1 MIPTHGV
8 ELFPLNLPASLLKD
22 RSTHLRSTR
31 SMKQLSIVL
40 SSFIFAVSSFAADR
54 PNILWLTSEDHG
66 PHMGCYGDTYA
77 DTPNVD
83 ALAAK
88 GMLFKRAWSC
98 APVCAAARTTIIAG
112 MYSPSTGGEH
122 MRSMVAMP
130 KGTKMCPQFL
140 REAGYYCTN
149 NNKED
154 YNLKKPEGVW
164 DDSNGKA
171 HWKNRKDGQ
180 PFFAIFNEQCSHES
194 QLRKRPHVA
203 IHDPAKVR
211 VPAYHPDT
219 PEVRQDWAQYYDQVT
234 LADASAGARLKEL
247 ETAGLAADT
256 IVFYYADHGSGM
268 PRNKRWPCNSGL
280 QVPMVVYFPPNW
292 KHLAPKEYGA
302 GVKSD
307 RLVSFVDL
315 APTLLSIIGVQP
327 PEWMQG
333 HAFAGK
339 FQTEPQPF
347 VYGFRGRMDERYDCV
362 RSVTDGRFVYL
373 RNYMPHLSQGQHVTY
388 QFETPSTRVWRE
400 LYDAGKLTPE
410 QSIFWKVPKDPEELY
425 DLQSDPDEVH
435 NLAAQPEHVETLAKM
450 RAAQEGLALKIR
462 DVGMVAEGDMHHR
475 AEGTTPYDMAHD
487 NSMYPL
493 ARILKAAGVA
503 SSMKSD
509 AMADLKAGFAD
520 KDSAIRYWSAMG
532 ILMRGGDGVSAAR
545 DEITRATQ
553 DSSTYVQVV
562 ANWALAK
569 YGNADE
575 CSAALPA
582 LVSLANWSQ
591 HDVFT
596 ALSALNAIG
605 DLGDKAAPIAE
616 QLKALPAKGES
627 PDGRFNGY
635 VARLLADLTGSKSA
649 DEDASEPPAKKTKK
663 NKRK

>member
-1 MIPTHGV
+1 MKLLS
-8 ELFPLNLPASLLKD
+8 LF
-22 RSTHLRSTR
+22 
-31 SMKQLSIVL
+31 L
-40 SSFIFAVSSFAADR
+40 SSFIVVSASAADR

-88 GMLFKRAWSC
+88 GMLFKHAWSC
-98 APVCAAARTTIIAG
+98 GPVCAAARTTIIAG

-122 MRSMVAMP
+122 MRSMAAMP
-130 KGTKMCPQFL
+130 KGTKMYPQFL

-154 YNLKKPEGVW
+154 YNLQKPEGVW
-164 DDSNGKA
+164 DESNGKA

-194 QLRKRPHVA
+194 QIRKRPHVA
-203 IHDPAKVR
+203 IHDPAKAR

-234 LADASAGARLKEL
+234 LADSSAGNRLKEL
-247 ETAGLAADT
+247 EAAGLAEDT

-268 PRNKRWPCNSGL
+268 PRNKRWPSNSGL
-280 QVPMVVYFPPNW
+280 QVPMVVYFPPKW

-315 APTLLSIIGVQP
+315 APTLLSLIGVQP

-339 FQTEPQPF
+339 FQSEPQPY

-388 QFETPSTRVWRE
+388 QFETPTTAVWRR
-400 LYDAGKLTPE
+400 LYDEGKTTPE
-410 QSIFWKVPKDPEELY
+410 QSIFWKTPKDAEELY

-435 NLAAQPEHVETLAKM
+435 NLAAKPEHAETLARM

-462 DVGMVAEGDMHHR
+462 DAGMICEGEMHHR
-475 AEGTTPYDMAHD
+475 SEGTTPYDMAHD
-487 NSMYPL
+487 DKMYPL
-493 ARILKAAGVA
+493 ARILKAAGQA
-503 SSMKSD
+503 SSMKAD
-509 AMADLKAGFAD
+509 AMPDLKAGFAD
-520 KDSAIRYWSAMG
+520 KDSALRYWSAMG
-532 ILMRGGDGVSAAR
+532 ILMRGSAGLSAAH
-545 DEITRATQ
+545 DEIAQ
-553 DSSTYVQVV
+553 AAKDSSTYVQVV
-562 ANWALAK
+562 AHWTLAK
-569 YGNADE
+569 YGSDSERA
-575 CSAALPA
+575 AALTA
-582 LVSLANWSQ
+582 LANLANWSQ

-596 ALSALNAIG
+596 SISALNAIG
-605 DLGDKAAPIAE
+605 DLGDKAQPIAE
-616 QLKALPAKGES
+616 QIKALPAKGES
-627 PDGRFNGY
+627 PDARFNGY
-635 VARLLADLTGSKSA
+635 VSRLLADLKGEKLPA
-649 DEDASEPPAKKTKK
+649 GDAEGARAAKKKGKK
-663 NKRK
+663 K

>member
-1 MIPTHGV
+1 MKLLS
-8 ELFPLNLPASLLKD
+8 LF
-22 RSTHLRSTR
+22 
-31 SMKQLSIVL
+31 L
-40 SSFIFAVSSFAADR
+40 SSFLIASLRSLLRSSTRFAVLAVSLCSAQVSSFAAEQR

-77 DTPNVD
+77 TTPNVD

-88 GMLFKRAWSC
+88 GMLFKHAWSC

-130 KGTKMCPQFL
+130 KGKKMYPQFL

-149 NNKED
+149 NSKED
-154 YNLKKPEGVW
+154 YNLQKPEGVW
-164 DDSNGKA
+164 DASAGNA
-171 HWKNRKDGQ
+171 HWKNRKEGQ
-180 PFFAIFNEQCSHES
+180 PFFAIFNETCSHES
-194 QLRKRPHVA
+194 QIRKRPHVA
-203 IHDPAKVR
+203 IHDPAKAR

-234 LADASAGARLKEL
+234 LADASAGRRLKEL
-247 ETAGLAADT
+247 ADAGLAEDT

-280 QVPMVVYFPPNW
+280 QVPMVVYFPPKW

-333 HAFAGK
+333 HAFAGQ
-339 FQTEPQPF
+339 FQTEPQPY

-373 RNYMPHLSQGQHVTY
+373 RNYMPHLSQGQHVNY
-388 QFETPSTRVWRE
+388 QFETPTTRVWRA
-400 LYDAGKLTPE
+400 LYDTGKTTPE

-425 DLQSDPDEVH
+425 DLKSDPDEVH
-435 NLAAQPEHVETLAKM
+435 NLAAQPEHAATLAKM
-450 RAAQEGLALKIR
+450 RAAQENLALKIR
-462 DVGMVAEGDMHHR
+462 DAGMISEGEMHHR
-475 AEGTTPYDMAHD
+475 SEGTTPYDMAHD
-487 NSMYPL
+487 DKLYPM
-493 ARILKAAGVA
+493 ARILKAAGQA
-503 SSMKSD
+503 SSMKAD
-509 AMADLKAGFAD
+509 AMADLKAGFVD

-532 ILMRGGDGVSAAR
+532 ILMRGGDGLSAAH
-545 DEITRATQ
+545 DEILQAAK
-553 DSSTYVQVV
+553 DSSSDVQVV

-569 YGNADE
+569 YGSE
-575 CSAALPA
+575 SERSAALPA
-582 LVSLANWSQ
+582 LVNLANWSQ

-596 ALSALNAIG
+596 SISALNAIG
-605 DLGDKAAPIAE
+605 DLGDKAGPVAAQI
-616 QLKALPAKGES
+616 KALPAKGES
-627 PDGRFNGY
+627 PDGRFNSY
-635 VARLLADLTGSKSA
+635 VPRLLGDLTGEKIAA
-649 DEDASEPPAKKTKK
+649 DSEEAPAANKKARKK
-663 NKRK
+663 GKK

>member
-1 MIPTHGV
+1 MQRTI
-8 ELFPLNLPASLLKD
+8 F
-22 RSTHLRSTR
+22 
-31 SMKQLSIVL
+31 L
-40 SSFIFAVSSFAADR
+40 SSFLILVSSFASDR

-88 GMLFKRAWSC
+88 GMLFKHAWSC

-130 KGTKMCPQFL
+130 KGTKMYPQFL

-149 NNKED
+149 NSKED
-154 YNLKKPEGVW
+154 YNLKKPESVW
-164 DDSNGKA
+164 DVSSAKA
-171 HWKNRKDGQ
+171 HWKNRKEGQ
-180 PFFAIFNEQCSHES
+180 PFFAIFNELCSHES

-247 ETAGLAADT
+247 EAAGLAADT

-315 APTLLSIIGVQP
+315 APTLLSIIGMQP

-493 ARILKAAGVA
+493 ARILKAAGAA
-503 SSMKSD
+503 SSLKPD

-532 ILMRGGDGVSAAR
+532 ILMRGGDGVNTAH

-569 YGNADE
+569 YGSEDE
-575 CSAALPA
+575 RNAALPA
-582 LVSLANWSQ
+582 LVGLANWSQ

-596 ALSALNAIG
+596 AMSALNAIG
-605 DLGDKAAPIAE
+605 DLGDKAKAIAA

-635 VARLLADLTGSKSA
+635 ISRLLADLTGVKAA
-649 DEDASEPPAKKTKK
+649 DDDGSETPAKNKK
-663 NKRK
+663 K

>member
-1 MIPTHGV
+1 MKLLS
-8 ELFPLNLPASLLKD
+8 LF
-22 RSTHLRSTR
+22 
-31 SMKQLSIVL
+31 L
-40 SSFIFAVSSFAADR
+40 SSFLILVSSFAADR

-88 GMLFKRAWSC
+88 GMLFKHAWSC

-122 MRSMVAMP
+122 MRSMVPMP
-130 KGTKMCPQFL
+130 KGTKMYPQFL
-140 REAGYYCTN
+140 REAGYYCAN

-154 YNLKKPEGVW
+154 YNLQKPEGVW
-164 DDSNGKA
+164 DESNGKA
-171 HWKNRKDGQ
+171 HWTNRKDGQ
-180 PFFAIFNEQCSHES
+180 PFFAIFNETCSHES

-211 VPAYHPDT
+211 VPAYHPDI

-234 LADASAGARLKEL
+234 LADASAGRRLKEL
-247 ETAGLAADT
+247 EAAGLAADT

-315 APTLLSIIGVQP
+315 APTLLSLIGVQP

-373 RNYMPHLSQGQHVTY
+373 RNYMPHLSQGQHVNY
-388 QFETPSTRVWRE
+388 QFETPSTRVWRQ
-400 LYDAGKLTPE
+400 LYDAGKLNPE
-410 QSIFWKVPKDPEELY
+410 QSIFWKTPKDPEELY

-435 NLAAQPEHVETLAKM
+435 NLAAQPEHAATLDKM
-450 RAAQEGLALKIR
+450 RTAQENLALKIR
-462 DVGMVAEGDMHHR
+462 DAGMIAEGEMHLR
-475 AEGTTPYDMAHD
+475 SEGTTPYDMAHD
-487 NSMYPL
+487 EKMYPL
-493 ARILKAAGVA
+493 TRILKSAGEA
-503 SSMKSD
+503 SSMKPD

-532 ILMRGGDGVSAAR
+532 ILMRGGDGLSAAH
-545 DEITRATQ
+545 DEVTQ
-553 DSSTYVQVV
+553 AAKDSSTYVQVV

-569 YGNADE
+569 YGTVAE
-575 CSAALPA
+575 RAAALPS
-582 LVSLANWSQ
+582 LVELANWSQ

-596 ALSALNAIG
+596 SMSALNAIG
-605 DLGDKAAPIAE
+605 DLGDEAKPVAE
-616 QLKALPAKGES
+616 QIKALPAKGES

-635 VARLLADLTGSKSA
+635 VSRLLADLNGTKPA
-649 DEDASEPPAKKTKK
+649 AEDDGEAPAKNKKK
-663 NKRK
+663 NKKK

>member
-1 MIPTHGV
+1 M
-8 ELFPLNLPASLLKD
+8 KD
-22 RSTHLRSTR
+22 RGACHRSTTP
-31 SMKQLSIVL
+31 MKQLSIIL
-40 SSFIFAVSSFAADR
+40 SSFAILVSSFAADR

-88 GMLFKRAWSC
+88 GMLFKHAWSC

-122 MRSMVAMP
+122 MRSMVPMP
-130 KGTKMCPQFL
+130 KGTKMYPQFL

-149 NNKED
+149 NSKED
-154 YNLKKPEGVW
+154 YNLQKPEGVW
-164 DDSNGKA
+164 DESNGKA
-171 HWKNRKDGQ
+171 HWTNRKEGQ
-180 PFFAIFNEQCSHES
+180 PFFAIFNETCSHES

-234 LADASAGARLKEL
+234 LADASAGRRLKEL
-247 ETAGLAADT
+247 EAAGLAADT

-315 APTLLSIIGVQP
+315 APTLLSIIGVPP

-347 VYGFRGRMDERYDCV
+347 VYGFRGRMDERCDCV

-373 RNYMPHLSQGQHVTY
+373 RNYMPHLSQGQHVNY
-388 QFETPSTRVWRE
+388 QFETPSTRVWRQ

-410 QSIFWKVPKDPEELY
+410 QSIFWKVPKAPEELY

-435 NLAAQPEHVETLAKM
+435 NLAAQPEHAATLAKM
-450 RAAQEGLALKIR
+450 RTAQENLALKIR
-462 DVGMVAEGDMHHR
+462 DAGMVAEGEMHHR
-475 AEGTTPYDMAHD
+475 AEGTTPYEMAHD
-487 NSMYPL
+487 DQLYPL
-493 ARILKAAGVA
+493 ARILKAAGAA
-503 SSMKSD
+503 SSMKPD
-509 AMADLKAGFAD
+509 AIADLKAGFAD

-532 ILMRGGDGVSAAR
+532 ILMRGGDGVSAAH
-545 DEITRATQ
+545 DEIAQAVKDT
-553 DSSTYVQVV
+553 STYVQVV
-562 ANWALAK
+562 AHWALAK
-569 YGNADE
+569 YGSADE
-575 CSAALPA
+575 RSAALPA
-582 LVSLANWSQ
+582 LVGLANWSQ

-596 ALSALNAIG
+596 SMSALNAIG
-605 DLGDKAAPIAE
+605 DLGDKAQPIAA

-635 VARLLADLTGSKSA
+635 ISRLLADLTGSKSA
-649 DEDASEPPAKKTKK
+649 GEDAGEPPAKRTKK
-663 NKRK
+663 NKGK

>member
-1 MIPTHGV
+1 
-8 ELFPLNLPASLLKD
+8 
-22 RSTHLRSTR
+22 
-31 SMKQLSIVL
+31 MKRLSILISAFSFYL
-40 SSFIFAVSSFAADR
+40 SALAVER

-66 PHMGCYGDTYA
+66 PHMGCYGDTFA
-77 DTPNVD
+77 DTPVVD

-88 GMLFKRAWSC
+88 GMLFKHCWSN

-112 MYSPSTGGEH
+112 MYGPSTGGEH
-122 MRSMVAMP
+122 MRSMVTMP
-130 KGTKMCPQFL
+130 QGTKMYPQFL

-149 NNKED
+149 NSKED
-154 YNLKKPEGVW
+154 YNLKKPDGVW
-164 DDSNGKA
+164 DLSSGNA

-180 PFFAIFNEQCSHES
+180 PFFAIFNETCSHES

-234 LADASAGARLKEL
+234 LADASAGKRLKEL
-247 ETAGLAADT
+247 EEAGLAANT

-347 VYGFRGRMDERYDCV
+347 IYGFRGRMDERIDTV

-373 RNYMPHLSQGQHVTY
+373 RNYMPHLSQAQHVTY
-388 QFETPSTRVWRE
+388 QFETPTTRVWRKAFDE
-400 LYDAGKLTPE
+400 GKLTPE
-410 QSIFWKVPKDPEELY
+410 QSVFWKEPKAAEELY

-435 NLAAQPEHVETLAKM
+435 NLAAAPEHAETLTKM
-450 RAAQEGLALKIR
+450 RAAQENLALKIR
-462 DVGMVAEGDMHHR
+462 DVGLLPEGEMHQR
-475 AEGTTPYDMAHD
+475 SEGTTPYDMAHD
-487 NSMYPL
+487 DRLYPL
-493 ARILKAAGVA
+493 ARILKAAGNA

-509 AMADLKAGFAD
+509 SIADLKAGFAD
-520 KDSAIRYWSAMG
+520 QDNAVRYWSAMG
-532 ILMRGGDGVSAAR
+532 ILMRGKAGIEAARQELTKAAR
-545 DEITRATQ
+545 D
-553 DSSTYVQVV
+553 SSTHVQVA

-569 YGNADE
+569 YGNDYDR
-575 CSAALPA
+575 SAALPA
-582 LVSLANWSQ
+582 LARLANWSQ
-591 HDVFT
+591 HNVFT
-596 ALSALNAIG
+596 SMSALNAIG
-605 DLGDKAAPIAE
+605 DLGDKAKPIAE
-616 QLKALPAKGES
+616 QLKTLPAKGES
-627 PDGRFNGY
+627 PDGRFSGY
-635 VARLLADLTGSKSA
+635 VARLLADLNGTKPAVG
-649 DEDASEPPAKKTKK
+649 DAAEAPAKKKK
-663 NKRK
+663 KAKK